1 MERRTLSRD
10 EVCVKFFDKRSNE
23 KFNFSAVKFHLGFN
37 EKSDFF
43 SARINRLVKREMI
56 KSWIENGIRYYAST
70 NYID

>member
-1 MERRTLSRD
+1 MERKALSRD

-23 KFNFSAVKFHLGFN
+23 KFEFPSVKFHLCFN
-37 EKSDFF
+37 ERSDFF
-43 SARINRLVKREMI
+43 STRINKLVKRGMI